1 MVVVMFVPFVMM
13 LLVFVLFMMRLLVM
27 VPIVTFFSVPRHRL
41 SPVVSAWEAT
51 TDSDP
56 YSTVNNRWR
65 FYTTLAIHFDAIR
78 R

>member
-13 LLVFVLFMMRLLVM
+13 LLVFVLFVMLLMLMFFMMRLLVM
-27 VPIVTFFSVPRHRL
+27 VPLMIVTFFSVPRHRL

-56 YSTVNNRWR
+56 HSTVNNC
-65 FYTTLAIHFDAIR
+65 
-78 R
+78 